1 MHNIALSCLF
11 YFMKPTLVSFERGA
25 ECMKTIC
32 RRLCPT
38 LVLAGTA
45 VLIVGSGSQAGT
57 SVSSNATSS
66 VTSTTTTTTVLSKP
80 TGSIKNKV
88 PTSGVTS
95 SLTSSVTSSVASK
108 GTGTQMLLSSHAEAL
123 AKALKFD
130 RRVFIVVKE
139 ETQGNIHRLVGY
151 DESDYQIIA
160 PGITVSVPKDKT
172 DRILASLR
180 KKLIPLAYLPFVV
193 EKNSGLKVDK
203 IGIIKGTDQYEML
216 RIMHTDGEEDD
227 VSNQDIIDRLKE
239 WERIAS
245 FDIIGVGSDWVEI
258 EFTVLP
264 KDMKTFAE
272 ELNEFCPDAIE
283 QGTGTIKELIK
294 EIKRTNRLFL
304 LWN

>member
-1 MHNIALSCLF
+1 
-11 YFMKPTLVSFERGA
+11 
-25 ECMKTIC
+25 MKTIC

-38 LVLAGTA
+38 LALAGTV
-45 VLIVGSGSQAGT
+45 VLVAGSGSQAGT

-66 VTSTTTTTTVLSKP
+66 VVSTVITSPVLSKP
-80 TGSIKNKV
+80 AGSIKNKITIG
-88 PTSGVTS
+88 PASGVTS
-95 SLTSSVTSSVASK
+95 SLTSSVTPSVASK

-139 ETQGNIHRLVGY
+139 ETQENIHRLVGY
-151 DESDYQIIA
+151 DENDYQIIA

-180 KKLIPLAYLPFVV
+180 KKLIPLDYLPVVV
-193 EKNSGLKVDK
+193 EKNSGLKIDK
-203 IGIIKGTDQYEML
+203 IGIIKGIDQYEML

-227 VSNQDIIDRLKE
+227 ISNQDIIDRLKE

-258 EFTVLP
+258 EFNVLP

-272 ELNEFCPDAIE
+272 ELNEFSPDAIE
-283 QGTGTIKELIK
+283 QGTGTIKDLIK
-294 EIKRTNRLFL
+294 EIKRTNRLLL